1 MNTIQTVSDNK
12 YRDSILMMYK
22 DVDMPGG
29 WKFNHIKTLKQIDLF
44 TNSKY
49 ATGDIDDQ
57 GFYKFFRDI
66 STAPCDIATK
76 FIDIDAQNFRFIP
89 RPSMQSDV
97 TDNEMAVYHFNK
109 DFKIYADENKLGQLI
124 NQHGD
129 DLPKYGSIF
138 TKNVRGHARRVSPHN
153 MKFDP
158 SASCLRDSSF
168 VAEPYLMRKSEILAM
183 RDKWNLINNFD
194 EVLSRGETDLYLIYE
209 YYDNY
214 GTEWKRSIV
223 ADVFAWKDSKGG
235 IIRSLESNVN
245 YQGEML
251 PSVVLHEDKQKDLIY
266 FDHKWKNVDGR
277 LLGYGYVEYLFP
289 NQISINEAENIERK
303 NLYFTSLVLLNS
315 RDKSV
320 GGKNLASVQSGDFFD
335 LDSEVTRIPMEERN
349 LAAYNSTNS
358 RWDQST
364 AMKTFSFDIASGN
377 NLPSRTPL
385 GVANLQAGMV
395 TSFYEKKR
403 ESFGMHLKDDILK
416 NIIIPSF
423 KDKTA
428 SEHLLTIGSNEED
441 LNEYIKFV
449 SKVYVD
455 KAVADYS
462 EKYGFYPSIEQRKTI
477 EEQCINELRSRK
489 NHNIKIPDFHYDN
502 ISYKLEVD
510 ITGESVDTGV
520 KSQLIQAALAILGAN
535 PGIMQNKSLLTIFIR
550 FLALGGVSPQELGI
564 DVNNIDKTPVQAG
577 GSVAAPS
584 APTTSAGPV
593 TSTLR

>member
-1 MNTIQTVSDNK
+1 MNPIKRTDNK
-12 YRDSILMMYK
+12 YRDSVMMMYNN
-22 DVDMPGG
+22 VDMPGG

-49 ATGDIDDQ
+49 ATGEIDDQ

-66 STAPCDIATK
+66 STAPCDIASK
-76 FIDIDAQNFRFIP
+76 FIDIDVQNFRFLP
-89 RPSMQSDV
+89 RPSMQADV
-97 TDNEMAVYHFNK
+97 TDNELAVYHFNK
-109 DFKIYADENKLGQLI
+109 DFKIYADENKLGALI

-138 TKNVRGHARRVSPHN
+138 TKNVRGQARRVAPHN

-158 SASCLRDSSF
+158 SAPNLRASSF
-168 VAEPYLMRKSEILAM
+168 VAEPYLMRKAEILAM
-183 RDKWNLINNFD
+183 RDKWNKIKNFED
-194 EVLSRGETDLYLIYE
+194 VLSRGETDLYLIYE
-209 YYDNY
+209 FYENY

-223 ADVFAWKDSKGG
+223 ADVFAWKDNKGG

-251 PSVVLHEDKQKDLIY
+251 PSVTLHEDTMKELPY
-266 FDHKWKNVDGR
+266 YDHKWKNVDGR

-289 NQISINEAENIERK
+289 NQISTNEVENIERK
-303 NLYFTSLVLLNS
+303 NLYFTSLVLLQT
-315 RDKSV
+315 RDHAV
-320 GGKNLASVQSGDFFD
+320 GGKNLASAQSGDFLD
-335 LDSEVTRIPMEERN
+335 LDSEVTKVPMEERN
-349 LAAYNSTNS
+349 LAAYNSANS

-403 ESFGMHLKDDILK
+403 ENFGMHLKDDILK
-416 NIIIPSF
+416 HIIIPSF

-428 SEHLLTIGSNEED
+428 REHLLTIGSDEKD
-441 LNEYIKFV
+441 LEEYIKFV
-449 SKVYVD
+449 AKVYVD
-455 KAVADYS
+455 KAVADYA
-462 EKYGFYPSIEQRKTI
+462 EKHGFYPSIEQRKTI
-477 EEQCINELRSRK
+477 EQQTVNELRSRK
-489 NHNIKIPDFHYDN
+489 NQNIKIPDFHYDN
-502 ISYKLEVD
+502 IGYKLEVD

-520 KSQLIQAALAILGAN
+520 KSALIDKGLSIVGSNPAIL
-535 PGIMQNKSLLTIFIR
+535 QNKTALTMFTR
-550 FLALGGVSPQELGI
+550 FLALGGITPQELGI
-564 DVNNIDKTPVQAG
+564 DMNNIDMTPMQPA

-584 APTTSAGPV
+584 QPTAAPGNV